1 MSAVRGTRTPS
12 PFPRITGFRDRP
24 GTSCGITAKSTR
36 GGIRTRKSLRTHSS
50 GPCLYNHFH
59 APGQNIKYRR
69 RGANPQNPA
78 SKAGTYSSSVTPAK
92 VPLVR
97 FELTVDLSPARVLSP
112 AHIPFCYRGMSTP
125 GEIRTH
131 TAPGLNRL
139 PLPVGIREL
148 KVGRVGVAPTMF
160 LMCLIY
166 SQVPS
171 LLGIP
176 AHNKSRLRGVSPD
189 RRLIIY
195 VSSDKAHGCLCFTGV
210 FSHAK

>member
-69 RGANPQNPA
+69 RGSNPQNPA

-92 VPLVR
+92 NTSGGDRTRKRPGFLAR
-97 FELTVDLSPARVLSP
+97 RIFHAKRPPARS
-112 AHIPFCYRGMSTP
+112 
-125 GEIRTH
+125 
-131 TAPGLNRL
+131 
-139 PLPVGIREL
+139 
-148 KVGRVGVAPTMF
+148 
-160 LMCLIY
+160 
-166 SQVPS
+166 
-171 LLGIP
+171 
-176 AHNKSRLRGVSPD
+176 SPD
-189 RRLIIY
+189 RRPVMIHEPYIKLICAIVLSEY
-195 VSSDKAHGCLCFTGV
+195 SRTPK
-210 FSHAK
+210 